1 MCNFHNFDK
10 ICVIFRR
17 IEMVYNGN
25 TDRPYSERA
34 GETEANMKNKQEQSI
49 PMSMILT
56 EELVQF
62 GGMQLKYSLLVRES
76 VPHNRFEIRIV
87 KDDEVMTVRAGDRLE
102 YALECYHKVVGGIV
116 TPCTL
121 EDVMRDFEYSRRK
134 SRKSLYNRSIM

>member
-1 MCNFHNFDK
+1 
-10 ICVIFRR
+10 
-17 IEMVYNGN
+17 
-25 TDRPYSERA
+25 
-34 GETEANMKNKQEQSI
+34 MKNKQEQSI